1 MKDRAKS
8 LKIILMALVAL
19 ILVRLFFIQIIEH
32 DAWVARAEEEHI
44 VQSTIKAERGE
55 IYMMDGEEP
64 VVEVMNRK
72 VWSIIIDPMLA
83 DTDKT
88 RNEVS
93 RVLPNERMVTKWDE
107 IFADKTRRYYVAARN
122 LTKSEADQVRELSLD
137 GVYLQRNNVR
147 AYAEGEMASSLLG
160 FVNADGEG
168 QYGVE
173 GALNE
178 DLSGKDG
185 ILKTVTDVN
194 NVALSIGD
202 DNVRIPAE
210 NGKNVVLSIDR
221 NIQHAMEKVLK
232 NGMERSH
239 AGHAAGLVMNPQN
252 GEVWALANLP
262 TYDATKYAEV
272 EDASVFIN
280 FPLEYAY
287 EPGSMCKT
295 FSFASA
301 IDQGKMTP
309 QTTFTNNGYIM
320 VDNWKIENAYKGLI
334 GTVSMQQGLDYSLN
348 TSSMTALMML
358 GGDMT
363 SINQRGKD
371 LLYEYYHDRFGFGD
385 YTGIEL
391 YESKG
396 NITAPDAADA
406 YNSRYANMTF
416 GQGIDL
422 TMIQVASAFSSVVNG
437 GMYYRPTVVAG
448 EVKSNGEFDYYDS
461 PEALRQTVSAQTSD
475 TMRQMLYGTRLG
487 RRNLGIDKA
496 GYYIGGKTGT
506 SQAIIDGAYSFA
518 ETTGNYIGFGSSVG
532 ELPEYVIMVKIW
544 GEGLKMEGEK
554 DAMPIFDEMS
564 AYMIDYLKL
573 KPGGNN

>member
-8 LKIILMALVAL
+8 LKIVLMAAVAL

-32 DAWVARAEEEHI
+32 DAWVKRAEEEHI

-64 VVEVMNRK
+64 VVEVMNKK

-88 RNEVS
+88 RIEIS
-93 RVLPNERMVTKWDE
+93 RIIPNDRMAAKWDE

-122 LTKSEADQVRELSLD
+122 LAKADADRIREIGLS

-147 AYAEGEMASSLLG
+147 AYAEGQMASSLLG
-160 FVNADGEG
+160 FVNSDGKG

-173 GALNE
+173 GALDE
-178 DLSGKDG
+178 ELSGEDG
-185 ILKTVTDVN
+185 ILKSVTDVN
-194 NVALSIGD
+194 NIALSIGD
-202 DNVRIPAE
+202 DNVLIPAK

-221 NIQHAMEKVLK
+221 NIQHAMEKILQA
-232 NGMERSH
+232 GIDRSH
-239 AGHAAGLVMNPQN
+239 AQHAAGLVMNPEN
-252 GEVWALANLP
+252 GEIWALANMP
-262 TYDATKYAEV
+262 TYDATKYSEV

-280 FPLEYAY
+280 FPLETAY

-295 FSFASA
+295 FSFATA

-309 QTTFTNNGYIM
+309 QTTFTNNGFIT
-320 VDNWKIENAYKGLI
+320 VDGWKIENAYKGLI
-334 GTVSMQQGLDYSLN
+334 GTVDMQTGLNYSLN

-358 GGDMT
+358 GGDLT
-363 SINQRGKD
+363 NINQRGKEI
-371 LLYEYYHDRFGFGD
+371 LYEYYHDKFGFGE

-396 NITAPDAADA
+396 TVTAPDASDA

-422 TMIQVASAFSSVVNG
+422 TMIQVASAFSSVING

-448 EVKSNGEFDYYDS
+448 EVAENGDFIYYDS
-461 PEALRQTVSAQTSD
+461 PEAIRQTITPTTSD

-487 RRNLGIDKA
+487 RRTIGVDRD

-506 SQAIIDGAYSFA
+506 SQALINGEYSFD
-518 ETTGNYIGFGSSVG
+518 ETTGNYIGFGSSTG

-564 AYMIDYLKL
+564 NYMIDYLKL
-573 KPGGNN
+573 KPGGN